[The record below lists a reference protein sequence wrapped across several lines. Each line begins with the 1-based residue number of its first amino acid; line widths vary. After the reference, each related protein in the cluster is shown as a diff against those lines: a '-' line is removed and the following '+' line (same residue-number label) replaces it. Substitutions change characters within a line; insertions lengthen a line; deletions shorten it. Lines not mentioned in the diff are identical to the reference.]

1 MIDYSLILTK
11 NYAGK
16 EWSVIGDSYDGIEW
30 KDSSPKPTKEE
41 LDSEWPSVQAYVD
54 AHAYI
59 AKRIA
64 EYPSIADQLDYIYH
78 NGVDAWKKDMIDPVK
93 NKYPKG

>member
-41 LDSEWPSVQAYVD
+41 LDSQWILVQDLVVSEAYKYQR
-54 AHAYI
+54 A
-59 AKRIA
+59 R
-64 EYPSIADQLDYIYH
+64 EYPSIVDQLDTLYH
-78 NGVDAWKKDMIDPVK
+78 EGYDGWKAKIQAIK
-93 NKYPKG
+93 NKYPKGA

>member
-59 AKRIA
+59 AKRAA
-64 EYPSIADQLDYIYH
+64 EYPAIAEQLDYIYH